1 MKTTTGILASL
12 ALTVT
17 IAMSQPAMSETLRE
31 AIEADRIIVNWSPS
45 DQAAGRAIVYM
56 CPTCEPKSMQFYQDT
71 ELLID
76 GQPRPISEIAS
87 KVDWAGVVTV
97 TNQHPD
103 QIIKFSLY

>member
-1 MKTTTGILASL
+1 MKTTTGILACL
-12 ALTVT
+12 ALTAAVS
-17 IAMSQPAMSETLRE
+17 ISLPAKSETLRE
-31 AIEADRIIVNWSPS
+31 AIEADRIIVNWSPNG
-45 DQAAGRAIVYM
+45 QLAGRAIVYL
-56 CPTCEPKSMQFYQDT
+56 CPTCEPTSMQFYQDT